1 MISFLSSLL
10 VTASISTNAIG
21 AISTSSNSIN
31 LRANNNSINANSI
44 NLSKI
49 NAKVKNK
56 WVSQSVWNQFQLQ
69 NANIN
74 LDYHSFRPEL
84 IKMTWQ
90 QVVLYNIAK
99 GIDYHYNTLEN
110 TLYKQ
115 GSIFT
120 NLFFQNQVWITF
132 LGQKNAYLPLNNNNP
147 DILNQF
153 WETYKET
160 STFYLRV
167 SNNNSMNWN
176 VNHSYLDV
184 TLNICYFNYDNSYWT
199 KGENPRFVALANYTN
214 SIAGLDKS
222 AYNYLTKP
230 FQTHAVLSSSKIS
243 TYDISKQF
251 NNWSKANKFVD
262 YYEFSAK
269 VGTYLDGYYK
279 NYYDQKETQRVG
291 VNYDTAL
298 KQGANYGIGSYN
310 QIRSKS
316 THSIVPANE
325 YNSEFSD
332 LNVSFLDLCGVYN
345 YGNVVFDIS
354 FPTLQNQSNDN
365 NLYLSFWFVNYGE
378 TWYAFYLKVTAAAFM
393 MYYNTSVFDNVYTI

>member
-10 VTASISTNAIG
+10 VMASISTNAIG
-21 AISTSSNSIN
+21 AISTSNNSIN
-31 LRANNNSINANSI
+31 LKTNNNSINTNSI
-44 NLSKI
+44 DLSKI
-49 NAKVKNK
+49 NAQVKNN

-69 NANIN
+69 NANVN
-74 LDYHSFRPEL
+74 LDYHMFNTQLKTMSW
-84 IKMTWQ
+84 K
-90 QVVLYNIAK
+90 QVILSNITK
-99 GIDYHYNTLEN
+99 GIDYHFNNLEYILYN
-110 TLYKQ
+110 Q
-115 GSIFT
+115 GNIFA
-120 NLFFQNQVWITF
+120 NLLNQNQVWITI
-132 LGQKNAYLPLNNNNP
+132 LGQKNATLALNDNNS
-147 DILNQF
+147 DILKPFSEPN
-153 WETYKET
+153 KAV

-184 TLNICYFNYDNSYWT
+184 TLNICNFQYDNSYWT
-199 KGENPRFVALANYTN
+199 KGALPRFIASANYNN
-214 SIAGLDKS
+214 SVTGLDKS

-230 FQTHAVLSSSKIS
+230 YQSHVVLSRSKIS
-243 TYDISKQF
+243 AKDISTQF
-251 NNWSKANKFVD
+251 NTWSNANNFID

-332 LNVSFLDLCGVYN
+332 LNISFLDSYN
-345 YGNVVFDIS
+345 FYDYGNAIFDIS
-354 FPTLQNQSNDN
+354 FPTLQNQSTDN
-365 NLYLSFWFVNYGE
+365 NLYLSFWFVNAGE
-378 TWYAFYLKVTAAAFM
+378 TWYAFYLKVTSASLSIN
-393 MYYNTSVFDNVYTI
+393 YNTNIFDNIYSI